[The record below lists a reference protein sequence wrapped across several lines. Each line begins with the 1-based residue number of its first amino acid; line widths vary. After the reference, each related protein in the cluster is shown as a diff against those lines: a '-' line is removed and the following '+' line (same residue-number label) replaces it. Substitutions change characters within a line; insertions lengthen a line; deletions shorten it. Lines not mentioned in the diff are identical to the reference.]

1 MMSTTTPDKVET
13 ETVPSDGAAKDQA
26 AVPAGPGPLPTP
38 GRTQL
43 VDEAAQ
49 EEAAEERAEGGGY
62 N

>member
-1 MMSTTTPDKVET
+1 MMSTTTPDKVEA
-13 ETVPSDGAAKDQA
+13 ETVPSGGTAEDHA
-26 AVPAGPGPLPTP
+26 AVPAGPRPLPTP
-38 GRTQL
+38 GRTQQ